1 MATNKIGITVRQK
14 SVINI
19 SKKNYLEKQY
29 FTSVMTDD
37 VTCPKNG
44 CAHKK
49 SMYMYA
55 QRVLKST
62 KSSTKIL
69 N

>member
-1 MATNKIGITVRQK
+1 
-14 SVINI
+14 
-19 SKKNYLEKQY
+19 
-29 FTSVMTDD
+29 MTDD
-37 VTCPKNG
+37 VACPKNG

-55 QRVLKST
+55 QRRTPVLSFRGAFF
-62 KSSTKIL
+62 